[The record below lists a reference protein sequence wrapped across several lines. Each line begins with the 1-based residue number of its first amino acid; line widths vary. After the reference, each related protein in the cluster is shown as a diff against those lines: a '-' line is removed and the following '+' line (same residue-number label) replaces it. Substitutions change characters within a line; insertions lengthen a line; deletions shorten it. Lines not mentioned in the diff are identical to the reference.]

1 MWPGIAWFG
10 FEWPWKLGTLQAVA
24 AGSPN
29 VLFGFLNVCLFPTGG
44 FFTFLV
50 ALAHGV
56 AWHSLVWLGF
66 EWPWKLGTLQAVAAG
81 SVGSALYCVLRAC
94 VMILH
99 SPAGPCDQQCLI
111 S

>member
-1 MWPGIAWFG
+1 MDTLKPKNSKLITFTVTGGFLTFLAILAHSWAWLGIAWFG

-24 AGSPN
+24 AGS
-29 VLFGFLNVCLFPTGG
+29 V
-44 FFTFLV
+44 
-50 ALAHGV
+50 
-56 AWHSLVWLGF
+56 
-66 EWPWKLGTLQAVAAG
+66 
-81 SVGSALYCVLRAC
+81 SALYCVPSAC